1 MNTREQYDQ
10 WLKAQTNAKSVLALG
25 IVLADKSFLTLPLSE
40 HYPIQAL
47 EQALRPLAD
56 AFDVA
61 SLHRLAPQY
70 LRWIYSDA
78 QVYCARRPD
87 KHLLAVF
94 LPREVPAADAA
105 AIEDIFK
112 TFTVMSPS

>member
-1 MNTREQYDQ
+1 MKTREHFEQ
-10 WLKAQTNAKSVLALG
+10 WLKSQANARSVLAMG
-25 IVLADKSFLTLPLSE
+25 IVLPDKSCLALPLSPQ
-40 HYPIQAL
+40 YPAPAL

-61 SLHRLAPQY
+61 SLHRIAPQY
-70 LRWIYSDA
+70 IRWIYSDA

-87 KHLLAVF
+87 RHLLAVF
-94 LPREVPAADAA
+94 LPREVPAADAE

-112 TFTVMSPS
+112 TFTVVSSS